1 MCVAVKDVSLFL
13 EKRLFIFGVKLD
25 KASDRGEI
33 GPRFFA
39 VFRCFVRS
47 LSKGM
52 SLESRRSRA
61 PHFGA
66 EHPSVFGIAQLDRI
80 KNSRDICSPST
91 TNQRAKGT

>member
-13 EKRLFIFGVKLD
+13 EKRLSIFGVKLD

-47 LSKGM
+47 LSKGI
-52 SLESRRSRA
+52 SAFSGAAFRGRA
-61 PHFGA
+61 
-66 EHPSVFGIAQLDRI
+66 SIRVRDRTVGSH

>member
-13 EKRLFIFGVKLD
+13 VERLSIFRVKLD